1 MSTQN
6 LDENSELDEV
16 DRISHA
22 FMNYQYDT
30 ANKYS
35 YPLKFLSNMSP
46 SQAEKLINAG
56 LEDYYK
62 NLNNCAKANQNVLR
76 NILKFNMSYLY
87 ESDDIPEP
95 GKIRTLVS
103 DNERITQML
112 WAIAREWSHSG
123 ATKRNKMW
131 SLLLKD
137 IKQFIDGRAKNL
149 SNVEDQKVIFLISVS

>member
-35 YPLKFLSNMSP
+35 YPLKLLSKMSA
-46 SQAEKLINAG
+46 SQKEKLVNAG
-56 LEDYYK
+56 LEEYYK
-62 NLNNCAKANQNVLR
+62 TLNNCAEANQNVLR
-76 NILKFNMSYLY
+76 NILKFNISSLY
-87 ESDDIPEP
+87 GSNDIPEP
-95 GKIRTLVS
+95 GQIRTLVN

-112 WAIAREWSHSG
+112 LAIAREWSHSG
-123 ATKRNKMW
+123 V
-131 SLLLKD
+131 
-137 IKQFIDGRAKNL
+137 IKT
-149 SNVEDQKVIFLISVS
+149 

>member
-22 FMNYQYDT
+22 FMNYKYDT

-35 YPLKFLSNMSP
+35 YPLKLLSKMSA
-46 SQAEKLINAG
+46 SQKDKLVNAG

-62 NLNNCAKANQNVLR
+62 TLNNCAEANQNVLR
-76 NILKFNMSYLY
+76 NILKFNISSLY
-87 ESDDIPEP
+87 GSNDIPEP
-95 GKIRTLVS
+95 GQIRTLVN
-103 DNERITQML
+103 DNARITQML
-112 WAIAREWSHSG
+112 LAIAREWSHSG
-123 ATKRNKMW
+123 VTKRNKMW

-149 SNVEDQKVIFLISVS
+149 SNVEDQKVIF